1 MDKLERLLTVA
12 ALIQSSANGISA
24 EEIRESTGAY
34 SSDQAAFHRTFER
47 DKRDLLDMGVPLTT
61 IPDPDEP
68 SGSIYRSSPKER
80 EIADPRLTPA
90 ELAALR
96 SAAVAL
102 VLQDENLEQVAD
114 AAEGL
119 RKLGGLSDEP
129 ASIAAAEMA
138 INDTVRTLFEAIVDG
153 KSVSFRYRDQ
163 ARQLIPRQIV
173 HRSGHWYLR
182 ATSAELADDRTYRV
196 DRIQGPVLV
205 DAVPVA
211 DIPQDPLNTLR
222 MRPWEFGGGDA
233 VTALV
238 SLDAEVAPSAFSE
251 YPDLPVRDQLGDGTT
266 VVELEVRNPDALSNW
281 LVGFLHRAELI
292 EPPDLRA
299 GFIEYLEALAA
310 PDTVQPPAAER
321 T

>member
-12 ALIQSSANGISA
+12 ALIQSSPHGISA
-24 EEIRESTGAY
+24 DEIRESTGAY
-34 SSDQAAFHRTFER
+34 SSDQTAFHRMFER
-47 DKRDLLDMGVPLTT
+47 DKKELLDMGVPLTT
-61 IPDPDEP
+61 HPDPDEP
-68 SGSIYRSSPKER
+68 SSSIYRSSPEGR
-80 EIADPRLTPA
+80 NIADPKLTPA

-102 VLQDENLEQVAD
+102 VMQDEDLEQVAD

-119 RKLGGLSDEP
+119 RKLGGLSDAP
-129 ASIAAAEMA
+129 TSIAAAEMA
-138 INDTVRTLFEAIVDG
+138 INHTVRTLFEAIVDG
-153 KSVSFRYRDQ
+153 KSVSFRYRDK

-205 DAVPVA
+205 DAVPVS

-222 MRPWEFGGGDA
+222 MRPWEFGEGEA
-233 VTALV
+233 VMALV
-238 SLDAEVAPSAFSE
+238 SLDSEVAPSAFSE
-251 YPDLPVRDQLGDGTT
+251 YPDLPVHDQPGDGTT
-266 VVELEVRNPDALSNW
+266 VVELAVRNPHALNNW
-281 LVGFLHRAELI
+281 LVGFLHRAELL

-299 GFIEYLEALAA
+299 GFVDYLKVLAS
-310 PDTVQPPAAER
+310 PDAVEPPAPER